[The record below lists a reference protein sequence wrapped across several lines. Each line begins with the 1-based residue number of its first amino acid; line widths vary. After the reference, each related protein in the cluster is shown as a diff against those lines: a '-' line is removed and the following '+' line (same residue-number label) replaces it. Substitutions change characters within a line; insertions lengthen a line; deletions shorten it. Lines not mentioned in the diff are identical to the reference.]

1 MSFLIT
7 GTYAQMGIN
16 TDGSNPDQSAM
27 LDVKTTTKGV
37 LIPRMTHTQRS
48 AIVNPVAGLMVFC
61 TDCGEGNT
69 GLLSLYANGV
79 WSNFQPCPVSSTPT
93 TGSHTASLTQ
103 IIWKWNAVTG
113 AVGYKWNTINDF
125 ASGIDMLTALS
136 RTETGL
142 NCNTAYTRFV
152 WSYNNCGISAPVTL
166 SQSTLT
172 SPPAAPVEGT
182 HVPSSMQIVW
192 NWNAV
197 TGATGYKWN
206 MVNNDAT
213 ATDMGTTLTKSE
225 TGLICHTN
233 YTRYVWAYSNCGI
246 SQVTVISATTL
257 LDPPAAPI
265 TAQHAAQPTVIQW
278 NWNSVPNAIGYK
290 WHTDNDS
297 TSATFTTD
305 TTLTES
311 GLTCNTL
318 YTRYIWAVASCGTSP
333 VTEIS
338 ATTLLDPPAA
348 PIAAEH
354 VAQPTEIQWIWN
366 SVPDVIGYKWHTDND
381 STTATFT
388 TDTTLTESGLTCST
402 PYTRYIWAV
411 ASCGTSPVTEISDT
425 TLLDPPAAPVAAQH
439 VAEPTEIQWI
449 WNSVP
454 DVIGYKW
461 NTDNDSTTATFTTD
475 TTLTESGLT
484 CNTPYTRY
492 IWAVASCGTSP
503 VQVLTQSTAE
513 CWSCGHP
520 ITDPR
525 DGKIYTTVLIGTQCW
540 MARNLNAGTKMDG
553 TRNQA
558 DNDLLEK
565 YCYDNDTNN
574 CSIYGGLYQWNEAMQ
589 YDTIPGVRGICPD
602 GWYLPTDED
611 FTILTTTLGG
621 ESVAGGVMK
630 ETGTTHW
637 ADPNAG
643 ATNSSGFTAL
653 PGGYR
658 SDNGTFHGLSQRADF
673 WSSSVVSPS
682 AAWIRYLYYDSIEVG
697 RSSDSR
703 AYGYS
708 IRCIKQ

>member
-1 MSFLIT
+1 MSLKIINIRIFFCLFISFLIT

-152 WSYNNCGISAPVTL
+152 WSYNSCGISAPVTL

-213 ATDMGTTLTKSE
+213 ATDMGTTRTKSE

-246 SQVTVISATTL
+246 SQVTAISATTL
-257 LDPPAAPI
+257 LDPPAAPVA
-265 TAQHAAQPTVIQW
+265 AQHAAQPTVIQW

-290 WHTDNDS
+290 WNTDNDS
-297 TSATFTTD
+297 TSATLTTS

-318 YTRYIWAVASCGTSP
+318 YTRYIWAVASCGISP
-333 VTEIS
+333 V
-338 ATTLLDPPAA
+338 
-348 PIAAEH
+348 H
-354 VAQPTEIQWIWN
+354 
-366 SVPDVIGYKWHTDND
+366 
-381 STTATFT
+381 
-388 TDTTLTESGLTCST
+388 
-402 PYTRYIWAV
+402 
-411 ASCGTSPVTEISDT
+411 
-425 TLLDPPAAPVAAQH
+425 
-439 VAEPTEIQWI
+439 
-449 WNSVP
+449 
-454 DVIGYKW
+454 
-461 NTDNDSTTATFTTD
+461 
-475 TTLTESGLT
+475 
-484 CNTPYTRY
+484 
-492 IWAVASCGTSP
+492 
-503 VQVLTQSTAE
+503 VLTQSTAE

-611 FTILTTTLGG
+611 FTLLTTTLGG
-621 ESVAGGVMK
+621 ESAAGGVMK

-658 SDNGTFHGLSQRADF
+658 SDNGTFHGLSQRANF

-682 AAWIRYLYYDSIEVG
+682 AAWVRYLYYDSLEVG
-697 RSSDSR
+697 RSFDSR